1 MPKSP
6 NATPVPQGIIDQAVG
21 GIRSMAGRW
30 LGAWFGPGQP
40 IPPVTQPDQQAG
52 VRGRAFDYQVNVNAQ
67 YTARQAQDGISFAQ
81 MRSLADNYDLMRL
94 VIERRKDQLAKMRP
108 TFGLTDSAQKMAKQK
123 AAVDQAKKDLAA
135 HQAKQKD
142 LADNPPTPDPL
153 TGQFPPKPEPAP
165 VVPEVEPED
174 PRIVQLRG
182 FFQYPDQEHDWE
194 TWLRALVEDLLV
206 IDAPCLYPRETLG
219 GEMYALE
226 LVDGSTVKRILDDTG
241 RTPVPPDV
249 AYQQILKGLPAVQ
262 YNRDELIYKP
272 RNVRTH
278 KAYGYSPVEQVIMT
292 VNIALR
298 RQVHQLQFYTEGNVP
313 EMIFGVPETWNPD
326 QIKAFQDWWDSLL
339 EGNTAERR
347 HAKFVPGGVK
357 PFLTKDGAL
366 KDEYDE
372 WLARI
377 VCFAFQIDP
386 TPFVKA
392 VNRATAESAKSQAL
406 SEGLAPLMNWVKN
419 LVDYVIHKYFG
430 WTDLEFK
437 WEEEDDTSPQ
447 IQAEIICAYVA
458 ADLMTQDEGR
468 EKIGMPPLTAQQK
481 ADMQPPAPPPLLPGI
496 PGAPKPGSPPGGQ
509 APGKAL
515 PAVSKR
521 ATPAK
526 LDRNRAAQRRAQDK
540 VRKAFASAFAAI
552 TSSAASA
559 LRARASD
566 NAHKARGANSMAR
579 ALDVMSRV
587 SLEPIADQQDDVA
600 DALAESRA
608 DGFAEAGAQV
618 SAGFDDD
625 MLSQAN
631 DRAARW
637 AEDEAASLV
646 HDLTDSTR
654 QMLAG
659 TIAAAMDDG
668 ATNDEIADAIGDAFG
683 LSESR
688 ADTIARTETAFAD
701 VAGNVD
707 AYKESGVV
715 DALEWVASEGDCDI
729 CEDLDGKTA
738 ALGDPFPGGY
748 DGPPAHPNCRCDV
761 LPVLAEDDN

>member
-6 NATPVPQGIIDQAVG
+6 NATPVPQGLIDQAVG
-21 GIRSMAGRW
+21 GVRSMVGRW
-30 LGAWFGPGQP
+30 MDSWFGPGQP
-40 IPPVTQPDQQAG
+40 IDPMVPPNAQGD
-52 VRGRAFDYQVNVNAQ
+52 VRGRRFDYQVNVNTQ
-67 YTARQAQDGISFAQ
+67 RQSRDGEGITFGQ
-81 MRSLADNYDLMRL
+81 MRALADGYDLMRL

-108 TFGLTDSAQKMAKQK
+108 TFGLTDSAQRQAKQK
-123 AAVDQAKKDLAA
+123 AAVDQAKKDLAD
-135 HQAKQKD
+135 HEAKQKE
-142 LADNPPTPDPL
+142 PPPEPDEN
-153 TGQFPPKPEPAP
+153 GVFPPKPEPAP

-174 PRIVQLRG
+174 PRIVQLRE
-182 FFQYPDQEHDWE
+182 FFAYPDQEHDWE
-194 TWLRALVEDLLV
+194 TWLRALMEDLLV
-206 IDAPCLYPRETLG
+206 CDAPCLYPRETLDG
-219 GEMYALE
+219 SMYALE
-226 LVDGSTVKRILDDTG
+226 LVDGATVKRILDGTG
-241 RTPVPPDV
+241 RTPVPPDA
-249 AYQQILKGLPAVQ
+249 AYQQILKGLPAVN

-347 HAKFVPGGVK
+347 HAKFVPGGTK

-386 TPFVKA
+386 TPFVKS

-447 IQAEIICAYVA
+447 IQAEIICAYSA
-458 ADLMTQDEGR
+458 AGLMTDDEAR

-481 ADMQPPAPPPLLPGI
+481 AELKPPAPPPLLPGI
-496 PGAPKPGSPPGGQ
+496 PGAPKPGSPAGGQ
-509 APGKAL
+509 PPGKAG
-515 PAVSKR
+515 PALSKR
-521 ATPAK
+521 AAPAK
-526 LDRNRAAQRRAQDK
+526 LDRNRAAQRRQQDA

-552 TSSAASA
+552 TSSVASA

-566 NAHKARGANSMAR
+566 GAHKAASGKSRGR
-579 ALDVMSRV
+579 ALDIMAHVD
-587 SLEPIADQQDDVA
+587 LTPIADSQDDVA
-600 DALAESRA
+600 DALAASRA

-618 SAGFDDD
+618 SAGFSDDALD
-625 MLSQAN
+625 QAN

-646 HDLTDSTR
+646 TDLTDSTR

-659 TIAAAMDDG
+659 TIASAMDEG

-688 ADTIARTETAFAD
+688 ADTIARTETAYAD

-715 DALEWVASEGDCDI
+715 DGVEWVASAGDCDI
-729 CEDLDGKTA
+729 CDALDGQVVP
-738 ALGDPFPGGY
+738 LGDAFEGGIQ
-748 DGPPAHPNCRCDV
+748 GPPAHPNCRCDV
-761 LPVLAEDDN
+761 LPVIADN

>member
-6 NATPVPQGIIDQAVG
+6 NATPVPPGLIEQATG
-21 GIRSMAGRW
+21 GIRSMVGRW
-30 LGAWFGPGQP
+30 MDSWFGPGQP
-40 IPPVTQPDQQAG
+40 IAPVVPPTQSAD
-52 VRGRAFDYQVNVNAQ
+52 VRGRQFDFRVNVNTQ
-67 YTARQAQDGISFAQ
+67 YTTRDSTDGISFAQ

-108 TFGLTDSAQKMAKQK
+108 TFGLTDAAQKMAKQK
-123 AAVDQAKKDLAA
+123 AAVAQAKKDLAD
-135 HQAKQKD
+135 HEAKQKD
-142 LADNPPTPDPL
+142 LADNPPVPDPE
-153 TGQFPPKPEPAP
+153 TGVIPPKPEAAP
-165 VVPEVEPED
+165 QVPEIEQED
-174 PRIVQLRG
+174 PRIVQLRE
-182 FFQYPDQEHDWE
+182 FFAYPDQEHDWE
-194 TWLRALVEDLLV
+194 TWLRALMEDLLV
-206 IDAPCLYPRETLG
+206 CDAPCLYPRETLDG
-219 GEMYALE
+219 SMYALE
-226 LVDGSTVKRILDDTG
+226 LVDGTTVKRVIDGTG

-249 AYQQILKGLPAVQ
+249 AYQQILHGLPAVE
-262 YNRDELIYKP
+262 YNRDELIYRP

-347 HAKFVPGGVK
+347 HAKFVPGGTK

-447 IQAEIICAYVA
+447 IQAEIICAYSA
-458 ADLMTQDEGR
+458 AGLVTDDEAR

-481 ADMQPPAPPPLLPGI
+481 AELKPPAPPPLLPGI
-496 PGAPKPGSPPGGQ
+496 PGAPKPGAAGGA

-515 PAVSKR
+515 PPAVSKR
-521 ATPAK
+521 ARPAA
-526 LDRNRAAQRRAQDK
+526 LDRNRAAQARQQDA

-559 LRARASD
+559 LRARAGS
-566 NAHKARGANSMAR
+566 NAHKAASGKSRAR
-579 ALDVMSRV
+579 ALDIMAHVD
-587 SLEPIADQQDDVA
+587 LTPIADQQDDVA
-600 DALAESRA
+600 DALAASRA
-608 DGFAEAGAQV
+608 DGFASAGAQV
-618 SAGFDDD
+618 SAGFDEGA
-625 MLSQAN
+625 LSQAN
-631 DRAARW
+631 DRAVVW

-646 HDLTDSTR
+646 TDLTDSTR
-654 QMLAG
+654 QMLAT

-668 ATNDEIADAIGDAFG
+668 ATNDEIADVIGDAFG
-683 LSESR
+683 LSEDR
-688 ADTIARTETAFAD
+688 ADTIARTETAYAD

-715 DALEWVASEGDCDI
+715 DGIEWVASAGDCDI
-729 CEDLDGKTA
+729 CDALDGTVTP
-738 ALGDPFPGGY
+738 LGDAFEGGIT
-748 DGPPAHPNCRCDV
+748 GPPAHPNCRCDV
-761 LPVLAEDDN
+761 LPVLSDN